1 MILYLSTIETFI
13 LRDPKCSCF
22 IASRTVM
29 HGVQI
34 ILHLCFF
41 SFLFFLFVD
50 VTYLF
55 EREHGRGWDRG
66 RSRFPAEQ
74 GAWVG
79 LNPWPELKADA
90 EWLSHPG
97 IPTSLFFVTSYMGLE
112 MFSVV
117 KNPILSLEGYF
128 LYFPLQFSKNLRSS
142 LRPKRP
148 SSFTG
153 RLEGKKDIIIVLLF
167 PLSLWLQHCYW
178 NWFCSQ
184 IRIDLCSQQGHDPHS
199 SVFMVI
205 HS

>member
-1 MILYLSTIETFI
+1 
-13 LRDPKCSCF
+13 
-22 IASRTVM
+22 M

-41 SFLFFLFVD
+41 SFISFCRC
-50 VTYLF
+50 YLF
-55 EREHGRGWDRG
+55 IWERAWAGLGQREKQIPCWV
-66 RSRFPAEQ
+66 RSLMWGSIRDLSWRQ
-74 GAWVG
+74 T
-79 LNPWPELKADA
+79 LN
-90 EWLSHPG
+90 WLSHPG
-97 IPTSLFFVTSYMGLE
+97 TPTSLFFVTSYMGLE

-153 RLEGKKDIIIVLLF
+153 RLEGKKDIIIVPLF
-167 PLSLWLQHCYW
+167 PLSLWLQHGYW

-184 IRIDLCSQQGHDPHS
+184 VRIDLCSQQGHDPHS